1 MKRFELLSDKYY
13 KKLKTKDP
21 GFDLYEKFQ
30 YSKYMELL
38 HTIGLTKYC
47 ALKDNLHDV
56 SAPYYFD
63 MDVASLW
70 YWCIIIIPIDNKR
83 YNAYVFQRKG
93 IGKKIDI
100 YYFELTRKYGYLYNS
115 QMLESKF
122 DFEFDFCLK
131 YIRVLQSKPNAEVF
145 KYSYEMAYPVICH
158 NIVYECLRVEKMDDR
173 INSLAR
179 ARDSVLES
187 YSKLLEDQTAM
198 EKKFEEWNVSIE
210 DLRL

>member
-100 YYFELTRKYGYLYNS
+100 YYFELTRKY
-115 QMLESKF
+115 F
-122 DFEFDFCLK
+122 DKTEIKL
-131 YIRVLQSKPNAEVF
+131 IRVLQSKPNAEVF